1 MHIQLLWF
9 VIIVFIFDVDGSTQT
24 TMIEDLTLYPDLYPK
39 ILSIIL
45 DSDHLFHDQVGI
57 SILGGLFIP

>member
-39 ILSIIL
+39 ILSI
-45 DSDHLFHDQVGI
+45 V
-57 SILGGLFIP
+57 